1 MKKYLCLAAIFLM
14 ILCGCTTSKGNVYNM
29 SLYKAVA
36 PEDGVTYVVGHINPD
51 TDTVGTAIA
60 YAKLRTA
67 LGFNTVAVIPG
78 KLNKESQYLLDYFKV
93 ETPEILEDAAG
104 KNIILVDH
112 ADYQQAVPNMDK
124 ANIVEILDHHQPAG
138 LSLENNL
145 IYRSAPIGAT
155 ATMVY
160 NEYKVNHVR
169 IDRKTAGLL
178 AAAIM
183 SDTNNLKKGRTT
195 EADRVYLAELCKK
208 AGIQK
213 PKKFFKAMKN
223 EGRSY
228 DGLTDEEIMLTNYKE
243 FEFSSHIVGIASVD
257 NPDDETLWEFVDR
270 MDKAMAEYA
279 PKTDAEH
286 IFMKLDADG
295 DEGQEDFTV
304 FLYCGKGAEEVAK
317 KSFPN
322 AQIVNGRIVC
332 TPKLNRTNDVVP
344 ALKDTYEGMAK
355 K

>member
-1 MKKYLCLAAIFLM
+1 MKKYLCLTAIFLM
-14 ILCGCTTSKGNVYNM
+14 FLCGCTTSKGNVYNM

-36 PEDGVTYVVGHINPD
+36 PEEGVTYVVGHQNPD
-51 TDTVGTAIA
+51 SDTVFTAIA

-78 KLNKESQYLLDYFKV
+78 KLNKESQYVLDYFKV
-93 ETPEILEDAAG
+93 EAPELLEDAAG

-112 ADYQQAVPNMDK
+112 ADYQQAIPNMERAD
-124 ANIVEILDHHQPAG
+124 IVEILDHHQPAG
-138 LSLENNL
+138 LSFENNL
-145 IYRSAPIGAT
+145 VYRSAPIGAT

-160 NEYKVNHVR
+160 NEYKVNHVH

-178 AAAIM
+178 AAAII
-183 SDTNNLKKGRTT
+183 SDTNNLKKERTT

-208 AGIQK
+208 AGIQN
-213 PKKFFKAMKN
+213 PKKFYNAMKN
-223 EGRSY
+223 EGRSF
-228 DGLTDEEIMLTNYKE
+228 DGLTDEEIMLINYKE
-243 FEFSSHIVGIASVD
+243 FEFSGHIVGIASVD
-257 NPDDETLWEFVDR
+257 NPDDDALWEFVDR
-270 MDKAMAEYA
+270 MDKAMAAYA

-304 FLYCGKGAEEVAK
+304 FLYCGNGAEKVAK
-317 KSFPN
+317 KSFPD
-322 AQIVNGRIVC
+322 AQTVNGHIVC

-355 K
+355 

>member
-1 MKKYLCLAAIFLM
+1 MKKYLCLTALILM
-14 ILCGCTTSKGNVYNM
+14 LLCSCATSKGNVYNV

-36 PEDGVTYVVGHINPD
+36 PEEGVTYVLGHRNPD
-51 TDTVGTAIA
+51 SDTVCTAIA

-78 KLNKESQYLLDYFKV
+78 KMNKETQYVLDYFKV
-93 ETPEILEDAAG
+93 ETPELLEDAAG

-124 ANIVEILDHHQPAG
+124 ANIIEVLDHHQPAG
-138 LSLENNL
+138 LSFENNL
-145 IYRSAPIGAT
+145 VYRSAPIGAT

-169 IDRKTAGLL
+169 IDKKTAGLL

-183 SDTNNLKKGRTT
+183 SDTNNLKKERTT
-195 EADRVYLAELCKK
+195 EADRKYLAELCKK

-213 PKKFFKAMKN
+213 PKKFYKAMKS
-223 EGRSY
+223 EGRSFE
-228 DGLTDEEIMLTNYKE
+228 GLTDEEIMLTNYKE
-243 FEFSSHIVGIASVD
+243 FEFSGHIAGIASVD
-257 NPDDETLWEFVDR
+257 NPDDDALWEFVDR
-270 MDKAMAEYA
+270 MDKAMAAYA

-322 AQIVNGRIVC
+322 AQTVNGHLVC
-332 TPKLNRTNDVVP
+332 IPKLNRTNDVVP

-355 K
+355 

>member
-60 YAKLRTA
+60 YAKLRSA

-223 EGRSY
+223 
-228 DGLTDEEIMLTNYKE
+228 
-243 FEFSSHIVGIASVD
+243 
-257 NPDDETLWEFVDR
+257 
-270 MDKAMAEYA
+270 
-279 PKTDAEH
+279 
-286 IFMKLDADG
+286 
-295 DEGQEDFTV
+295 
-304 FLYCGKGAEEVAK
+304 
-317 KSFPN
+317 
-322 AQIVNGRIVC
+322 
-332 TPKLNRTNDVVP
+332 
-344 ALKDTYEGMAK
+344 
-355 K
+355 

>member
-1 MKKYLCLAAIFLM
+1 MKRCFYVVLLVTLIILA
-14 ILCGCTTSKGNVYNM
+14 GCATGKGDAYSM
-29 SLYKAVA
+29 SLYRAVA
-36 PEDGVTYVVGHINPD
+36 PEEGVTYVVGHRNPD
-51 TDTVGTAIA
+51 SDTVCTAIA

-78 KLNKESQYLLDYFKV
+78 KMNKETQYVLDYFKV
-93 ETPEILEDAAG
+93 ETPELLEDAAG

-124 ANIVEILDHHQPAG
+124 ANIIEVMDHHQPAG
-138 LSLENNL
+138 LSFENNL
-145 IYRSAPIGAT
+145 VYRSAPIGAT

-169 IDRKTAGLL
+169 IDRKTAGIL

-183 SDTNNLKKGRTT
+183 SDTNNLKKERTT
-195 EADRVYLAELCKK
+195 EADRIYLAELCKK

-213 PKKFFKAMKN
+213 PKKFYKAMKS
-223 EGRSY
+223 EGRSFE
-228 DGLTDEEIMLTNYKE
+228 GLTDEEIMLTNYKE
-243 FEFSSHIVGIASVD
+243 FEFSGHIAGIASVD
-257 NPDDETLWEFVDR
+257 NPDDDALWEFVDR
-270 MDKAMAEYA
+270 MDKAMAAYA
-279 PKTDAEH
+279 QKTDAEH

-322 AQIVNGRIVC
+322 AQTVNGHLVC
-332 TPKLNRTNDVVP
+332 TPNLNRTNDVVP

-355 K
+355 